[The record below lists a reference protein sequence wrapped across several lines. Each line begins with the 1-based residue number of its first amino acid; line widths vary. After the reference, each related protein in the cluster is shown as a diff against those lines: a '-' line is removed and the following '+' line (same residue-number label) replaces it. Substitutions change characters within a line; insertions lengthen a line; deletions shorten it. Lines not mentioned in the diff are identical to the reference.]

1 MKAVISRRVKR
12 APVVRVS
19 VSKDLTGEVLPPI
32 LLAPFP
38 VLRGGLPQVIAVN
51 LGPDPVD
58 LNSSRSGK
66 ENNIRAFP
74 PRF

>member
-1 MKAVISRRVKR
+1 MKTVISRRVKR

-32 LLAPFP
+32 LFAPFP
-38 VLRGGLPQVIAVN
+38 VLRGGLLHVTAVN

-58 LNSSRSGK
+58 LNSSRGGK
-66 ENNIRAFP
+66 ENNMRALP
-74 PRF
+74 SRF

>member
-1 MKAVISRRVKR
+1 MKTVISRRVKR
-12 APVVRVS
+12 APIVRVS
-19 VSKDLTGEVLPPI
+19 VSKDLTGEVFPPI

-38 VLRGGLPQVIAVN
+38 VLLGWLLHVTAVN

-58 LNSSRSGK
+58 LNSRRNGK

-74 PRF
+74 SRF